1 MIGFRLGEG
10 PHDLALGSKACYLDR
25 LKRAGLDVPEGQAY
39 LLSQGDP
46 EICQSVADDVR
57 RFLPADLYAVRSSF
71 PGEDSSTQSQAGQYR
86 SHLRVS
92 QQQLGWAIGDVF
104 ASGSSA
110 QAPRAVLVQA
120 MVDARE
126 AGVMFCQ
133 PNFLDPLVSFT
144 RGTAERL
151 VGGQEAGEREE
162 LGPNSV
168 GRRAAWRRLADQ
180 VVEVLGPGDL
190 GWDLEWADDGD
201 TVWLVQARPITGSPW
216 RDELFSYANIRE
228 IMPDPPSVFMASVVE
243 SAGAELYD
251 YYRRFDPCLPAGRP
265 LIEVMLGRPLF
276 NISLLTETMRH
287 WGLPTRLVTDQIG
300 GADIAEVGL
309 SPRRL
314 LSKTPVLLRQA
325 LSQFRAIGTGR
336 AATRA
341 LLRWQPANNLAD
353 LADQTRAL
361 FLHLVTVMLDLTA
374 ALAVPLTLLR
384 RLGTLEEHSR
394 RHQTPTGRLLTELQ
408 PLRNLVAQHPEWHA
422 TLLAGGLPGDQQFMP
437 LWRAYLQ
444 EFGHR
449 GFFES
454 DLAEPRFAE
463 EPSAILKSL
472 LLPTQP
478 PAPTKLSLAG
488 WLSWPLWL
496 YTRQLL
502 DVREGWRDAAM
513 KAYCGLRAQ
522 ALAQSSQLGQPNR
535 VFDCTMKEWH
545 DLAHGWAPTDEFW
558 QQREA
563 DKAESRRY
571 HFPDLLRRF
580 HPRALLLSPELQNQ
594 GDRVDGMCLCGGTV
608 EGIVWLARDAR
619 EAPPADLEE
628 QLTVLVTRTV
638 DPGWLFSLPR
648 VAGVVVE
655 LGGDLSHGSIL
666 LRELGIPAITNATG
680 ATSTFAQG
688 DRIRLVAKEGY
699 AQKQPPEGP

>member
-1 MIGFRLGEG
+1 MRSYRLGEG
-10 PHDLALGSKACYLDR
+10 PFDLALGAKSCYLDR
-25 LKRAGLDVPEGQAY
+25 LKRAGLEVPEGKAY
-39 LLSQGDP
+39 LLSAADP
-46 EICQSVADDVR
+46 ESCRAVADDVR
-57 RFLPADLYAVRSSF
+57 RSLPAGRYAVRSSF

-86 SHLRVS
+86 SHLRVG
-92 QQQLGWAIGDVF
+92 LEDLAWAVGDVF
-104 ASGSSA
+104 ASGDSA
-110 QAPRAVLVQA
+110 PGTHKAVLVQV

-126 AGVMFCQ
+126 SGVMFCQ
-133 PNFLDPLVSFT
+133 PDFLDPLVSFT

-162 LGPNSV
+162 LGPKST
-168 GRRAAWRRLADQ
+168 GRRAAWRRLGER
-180 VVEVLGPGDL
+180 VVEALGPGDL
-190 GWDLEWADDGD
+190 GWDLEWADDHT
-201 TVWLVQARPITGSPW
+201 TVWLVQARPITGAPW

-243 SAGAELYD
+243 SAGTELYG
-251 YYRRFDPCLPAGRP
+251 YYRRFDPRLPAGRP

-309 SPRRL
+309 RPRTL
-314 LSKTPVLLRQA
+314 LSKTPALLRQA
-325 LSQFRAIGTGR
+325 ISQFRAVATGR
-336 AATRA
+336 AATLA
-341 LLRWQPANNLAD
+341 LRDWQPADDLGD
-353 LADQTRAL
+353 LAQQTRAL

-394 RHQTPTGRLLTELQ
+394 RHQTPTGRLLTALE
-408 PLRNLVAQHPEWHA
+408 PLRNLVAEHPEWHP
-422 TLLAGGLPGDQQFMP
+422 TLLAGRPPEQKEFLALWGD
-437 LWRAYLQ
+437 YLRQ
-444 EFGHR
+444 FGHR

-463 EPSAILKSL
+463 EPSAILRSL
-472 LLPTQP
+472 LIPSPVITLPEW
-478 PAPTKLSLAG
+478 SLVG
-488 WLSWPLWL
+488 RLSWPLWC
-496 YTRQLL
+496 YTRRLL
-502 DVREGWRDAAM
+502 DVRESWRDVAM
-513 KAYCGLRAQ
+513 KAYSGLRAQ
-522 ALAQSSQLGQPNR
+522 ALAQGSQLGWDQPER
-535 VFDCTMKEWH
+535 LFDCTIKEWR
-545 DLAHGWAPTDEFW
+545 DLAQGWRPTGAFW
-558 QQREA
+558 QQR
-563 DKAESRRY
+563 KAEMEESRRY

-580 HPRALLLSPELQNQ
+580 HPRALLLAPELQTK

-608 EGIVWLARDAR
+608 EGVVWLAADAR
-619 EAPPADLEE
+619 ETPPADL
-628 QLTVLVTRTV
+628 QGQVTVLVTRTV

-666 LRELGIPAITNATG
+666 LRELGIPSITNATG

-688 DRIRLVAKEGY
+688 DRVRLVAKEGF
-699 AQKQPPEGP
+699 AQKL